1 MKMELNEAVNQLQE
15 AGAKLLK
22 EGGAY
27 ESFVPWLS
35 VGYKKAVEEI
45 KKGKVTYRTDKE
57 GNIACMIG
65 KTSFTAEQLAENWQA
80 LYEVILKARPAA
92 VKGQYIKNVV
102 LTASMAPSIK
112 VDHAV

>member
-1 MKMELNEAVNQLQE
+1 MKMELNEAVNKLQE

-45 KKGKVTYRTDKE
+45 KKYFEDEGYQPEYMNGAIKAAFQEIFKMFEEGQSANELGKFLVQIYHD
-57 GNIACMIG
+57 
-65 KTSFTAEQLAENWQA
+65 F
-80 LYEVILKARPAA
+80 
-92 VKGQYIKNVV
+92 
-102 LTASMAPSIK
+102 
-112 VDHAV
+112 

>member
-1 MKMELNEAVNQLQE
+1 MKMDLNEAVEKLQN

-45 KKGKVTYRTDKE
+45 KKWFEDGYDTDAMNGAIKESFPEIFKMFEEGKRTDE
-57 GNIACMIG
+57 LG
-65 KTSFTAEQLAENWQA
+65 KFLVQI
-80 LYEVILKARPAA
+80 YH
-92 VKGQYIKNVV
+92 
-102 LTASMAPSIK
+102 
-112 VDHAV
+112 DF

>member
-1 MKMELNEAVNQLQE
+1 MKMELDEAVNKLQN

-45 KKGKVTYRTDKE
+45 KNSFEDGYEPEYMNGAIKAAFPQIFKMFEEGKRADELGGFLVQIYHD
-57 GNIACMIG
+57 
-65 KTSFTAEQLAENWQA
+65 F
-80 LYEVILKARPAA
+80 
-92 VKGQYIKNVV
+92 
-102 LTASMAPSIK
+102 
-112 VDHAV
+112 

>member
-1 MKMELNEAVNQLQE
+1 MELDEAVNKLQN

-45 KKGKVTYRTDKE
+45 KEFFEDDGYEPEYMNGAIKESFPQIFKMFEEGHSANELGKFLVQIYHD
-57 GNIACMIG
+57 
-65 KTSFTAEQLAENWQA
+65 F
-80 LYEVILKARPAA
+80 
-92 VKGQYIKNVV
+92 
-102 LTASMAPSIK
+102 
-112 VDHAV
+112 

>member
-1 MKMELNEAVNQLQE
+1 MKMELDEAVNKLQN

-45 KKGKVTYRTDKE
+45 KKFFEDGYEPEYMNGAIKEAFPQIFKMFEEGQRADELGKFLVQIYHD
-57 GNIACMIG
+57 
-65 KTSFTAEQLAENWQA
+65 F
-80 LYEVILKARPAA
+80 
-92 VKGQYIKNVV
+92 
-102 LTASMAPSIK
+102 
-112 VDHAV
+112 

>member
-1 MKMELNEAVNQLQE
+1 MELDEAVNKLQN

-45 KKGKVTYRTDKE
+45 KKFFEDGYEPEYMNGAIKEAFPQIFKMFEEGQSANELGKFLVQIYHD
-57 GNIACMIG
+57 
-65 KTSFTAEQLAENWQA
+65 F
-80 LYEVILKARPAA
+80 
-92 VKGQYIKNVV
+92 
-102 LTASMAPSIK
+102 
-112 VDHAV
+112 

>member
-1 MKMELNEAVNQLQE
+1 MKMELNEAINKLQE

-45 KKGKVTYRTDKE
+45 KKYFEDEGYQPEYMNGAIKESFPQIFKMFEEGARADELGKFLVQIYHD
-57 GNIACMIG
+57 
-65 KTSFTAEQLAENWQA
+65 F
-80 LYEVILKARPAA
+80 
-92 VKGQYIKNVV
+92 
-102 LTASMAPSIK
+102 
-112 VDHAV
+112 

>member
-1 MKMELNEAVNQLQE
+1 MELDEAVNKLQN

-45 KKGKVTYRTDKE
+45 KKFFEDGYEPEYMNGAIKESFPQIFKMFEEGQRADELGKFLVQIYHD
-57 GNIACMIG
+57 
-65 KTSFTAEQLAENWQA
+65 F
-80 LYEVILKARPAA
+80 
-92 VKGQYIKNVV
+92 
-102 LTASMAPSIK
+102 
-112 VDHAV
+112 

>member
-1 MKMELNEAVNQLQE
+1 MKMELNEAVNKLQE

-45 KKGKVTYRTDKE
+45 KKYFEDEGYQPEYMNGAIKESFPQIFKMFEEGQSTNELGKFLVQIYHD
-57 GNIACMIG
+57 
-65 KTSFTAEQLAENWQA
+65 F
-80 LYEVILKARPAA
+80 
-92 VKGQYIKNVV
+92 
-102 LTASMAPSIK
+102 
-112 VDHAV
+112 

>member
-1 MKMELNEAVNQLQE
+1 MELNEAMDKLQN

-45 KKGKVTYRTDKE
+45 KNSFEDGYEPEYMNGAIKAAFPQIFKMFEEGKRADE
-57 GNIACMIG
+57 LG
-65 KTSFTAEQLAENWQA
+65 KFLVQI
-80 LYEVILKARPAA
+80 YH
-92 VKGQYIKNVV
+92 
-102 LTASMAPSIK
+102 
-112 VDHAV
+112 DF

>member
-1 MKMELNEAVNQLQE
+1 MKMELDEAINKLQN

-45 KKGKVTYRTDKE
+45 KKFFEDGYEPEYMNGAIKESFPQIFKMFEEGQSANELGKFLVQIYHD
-57 GNIACMIG
+57 
-65 KTSFTAEQLAENWQA
+65 F
-80 LYEVILKARPAA
+80 
-92 VKGQYIKNVV
+92 
-102 LTASMAPSIK
+102 
-112 VDHAV
+112 

>member
-1 MKMELNEAVNQLQE
+1 MKMELNEAVNKLQE

-45 KKGKVTYRTDKE
+45 KKYFEDE
-57 GNIACMIG
+57 GYQPEYMNGAI
-65 KTSFTAEQLAENWQA
+65 
-80 LYEVILKARPAA
+80 KAAFPQIF
-92 VKGQYIKNVV
+92 KMFEEGQSANELGHFLVQIYH
-102 LTASMAPSIK
+102 
-112 VDHAV
+112 DF